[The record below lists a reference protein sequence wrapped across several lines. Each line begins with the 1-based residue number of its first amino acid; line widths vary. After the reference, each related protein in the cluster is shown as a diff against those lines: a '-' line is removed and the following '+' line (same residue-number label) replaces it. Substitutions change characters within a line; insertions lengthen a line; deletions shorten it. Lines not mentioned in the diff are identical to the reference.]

1 MEIIHQH
8 LKELL
13 GGSQMICY
21 RDRSFCGVSESCIYK
36 SVCERVLTQEMLEEA
51 KRLNLPISYFADT
64 PMCYFGSSKQIAEES
79 K

>member
-1 MEIIHQH
+1 MVIISKP
-8 LKELL
+8 LKQLCGVL
-13 GGSQMICY
+13 QMFCY